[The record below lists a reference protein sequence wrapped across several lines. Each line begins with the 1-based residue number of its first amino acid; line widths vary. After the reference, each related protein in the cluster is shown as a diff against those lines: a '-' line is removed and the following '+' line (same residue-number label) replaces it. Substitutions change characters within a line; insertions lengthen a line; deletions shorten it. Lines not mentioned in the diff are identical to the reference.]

1 MHCCLEK
8 QNIKGKVEEKS
19 NTSEIGW
26 KRGMAVINDETEEI
40 PAPWKTEHPI
50 ALR

>member
-1 MHCCLEK
+1 ME
-8 QNIKGKVEEKS
+8 GEVEEKRKIS
-19 NTSEIGW
+19 KIGW
-26 KRGMAVINDETEEI
+26 KRGMAVVNDETEEN